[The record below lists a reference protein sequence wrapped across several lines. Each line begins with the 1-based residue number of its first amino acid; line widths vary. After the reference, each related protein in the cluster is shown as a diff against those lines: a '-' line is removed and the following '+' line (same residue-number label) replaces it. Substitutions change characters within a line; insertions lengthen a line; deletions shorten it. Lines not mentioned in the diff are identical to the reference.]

1 MCYGVQGM
9 VNRKG
14 SAATMMSALAN
25 ADINIKAIA
34 QVGRGGRENTII
46 TTARWGYHREDMH
59 PHLLSRLFKAVLLYC
74 RVPRSTTSR
83 S

>member
-1 MCYGVQGM
+1 M

-34 QVGRGGRENTII
+34 QVGGGCGGAGLGGSGQVGAGVDSSRGRWAGRGRGGQ
-46 TTARWGYHREDMH
+46 ARMG
-59 PHLLSRLFKAVLLYC
+59 L
-74 RVPRSTTSR
+74 
-83 S
+83 